1 MIMYYNTKLVA
12 IVYRCQRKK
21 KTKSIKYFENKW
33 PILTVAITK
42 SIDHLEKLNTLYNK
56 ELDYDYLHEG
66 IWG

>member
-1 MIMYYNTKLVA
+1 MPKE
-12 IVYRCQRKK
+12 K